1 MIFVPSVLRNSLLYL
16 PNYKTV
22 YCALRITK
30 QLLLHTSGQ
39 LFVPF
44 DLRKQFLVRCDFR
57 KCLLR
62 PPYHGTVSRVSR
74 IMIDRV
80 LFAALILVMF

>member
-1 MIFVPSVLRNSLLYL
+1 VPSVLRNSLLYL

-30 QLLLHTSGQ
+30 QLLLTPEQ

-44 DLRKQFLVRCDFR
+44 DLRKQFLDRCDFR
-57 KCLLR
+57 KSLLR
-62 PPYHGTVSRVSR
+62 PPNHGTISRVSR
-74 IMIDRV
+74 IMTDRV
-80 LFAALILVMF
+80 LSAT

>member
-1 MIFVPSVLRNSLLYL
+1 MPSVLRNSLLYL
-16 PNYKTV
+16 PNHKTV
-22 YCALRITK
+22 YCALRITE
-30 QLLLHTSGQ
+30 QLLLRTPEQ

-44 DLRKQFLVRCDFR
+44 DLRKQFLVRCNFR
-57 KCLLR
+57 KSLLR
-62 PPYHGTVSRVSR
+62 PPNHGTISYVSR